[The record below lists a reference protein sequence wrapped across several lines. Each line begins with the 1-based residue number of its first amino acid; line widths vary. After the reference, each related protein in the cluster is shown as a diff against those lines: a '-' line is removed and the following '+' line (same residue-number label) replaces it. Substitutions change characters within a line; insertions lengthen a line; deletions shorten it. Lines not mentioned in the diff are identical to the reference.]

1 VSSLLR
7 AFTSGAKRA
16 VGPRKLSNIR
26 GDNVSKRDLLAS
38 ALTLSATGMIMPVAG
53 QRADV
58 SRMMESIYRR
68 LDSSDELLTPNH
80 SKLSPAVIRET
91 SPL

>member
-1 VSSLLR
+1 
-7 AFTSGAKRA
+7 
-16 VGPRKLSNIR
+16 
-26 GDNVSKRDLLAS
+26 
-38 ALTLSATGMIMPVAG
+38 
-53 QRADV
+53 
-58 SRMMESIYRR
+58 MMESIYRR